1 MKNKFAVIAA
11 GIAIALVNP
20 FVGQDAF
27 AKVTEAEA
35 AKLGDSLTP
44 LGGEKAGNA
53 DGSIPAWTG
62 GITAPPAGY
71 SPGDFHPDPFPGDK
85 PLFTI
90 TGANYKEYAEFLS
103 DGQVKLF
110 EAYPDT
116 YKMPV
121 YETRRSASNPQFVYD
136 ATKTNAL
143 NAELLEGGNG
153 LKGAAMGIPF
163 PIPKDGVEAIWNHT
177 LRYRG
182 EAVQRNGGQAAVT
195 AGGDY
200 NVIGFDEQLMIKYS
214 EPGITPEKL
223 IEDNILFMFKQSVTK
238 PARLAGTA
246 LLVHET
252 VDQVKQ
258 PRQAWTY
265 NTGQRRVRRAP
276 NIAYDA
282 PGTQADG
289 LRTTDDFD
297 MFNGSPNRYNWEL
310 KGKQEMY
317 IAYNNYALHS
327 GETTYEQI
335 LQTGHINPDLT
346 RFEKHRVWV
355 VEATL
360 KDEFRHVYQKRVF
373 YIDEDSW
380 QIHVADMYDNR
391 GELYR
396 VALAYGVNYYD
407 VPTHWSTLDV
417 YYDLNSR
424 RYLAIGLDNEE
435 VMYDF
440 GVKLNDRDFTPQALR
455 RAGKR

>member
-1 MKNKFAVIAA
+1 MNKFGIVAA
-11 GIAIALVNP
+11 SIAIAITSQHAL
-20 FVGQDAF
+20 
-27 AKVTEAEA
+27 AKVSNDEA
-35 AKLGDSLTP
+35 ATLGTTLTP
-44 LGGEKAGNA
+44 LGAEKAGNA

-62 GITAPPAGY
+62 GITSAPAGY
-71 SPGDFHPDPFPGDK
+71 TKGDFHIDPFPDDK
-85 PLFTI
+85 VLFTI
-90 TGANYKEYAEFLS
+90 TGANYKEHAEFLS
-103 DGQVKLF
+103 DGQIKLF

-116 YKMPV
+116 YEMPV
-121 YETRRSASNPQFVYD
+121 YKTRRTASNPQFVYD
-136 ATKTNAL
+136 AAKVNAL

-153 LKGAAMGIPF
+153 LKGASMGVPF
-163 PIPKDGVEAIWNHT
+163 PIPKSGIEAIWNHT

-182 EAVQRNGGQAAVT
+182 PGVQRNGGQAAVT

-214 EPGITPEKL
+214 EPDVTPESL
-223 IEDNILFMFKQSVTK
+223 TENNILFMFKQSVTK

-310 KGKQEMY
+310 KGKQELY
-317 IAYNNYALHS
+317 IAYNSYALHS
-327 GETTYEQI
+327 DKVTYDEI
-335 LQTGHINPDLT
+335 LHTGHINPALT
-346 RFEKHRVWV
+346 RYEKHRVWV
-355 VEATL
+355 VEANL

-380 QIHVADMYDNR
+380 QVHVADMYDNR

-396 VALAYGVNYYD
+396 VAIAHGVNYYD
-407 VPTHWSTLDV
+407 LPTHWSTLDV
-417 YYDLNSR
+417 YHDLDSR

-435 VMYDF
+435 TMYDF
-440 GVKLNDRDFTPQALR
+440 SIELDDREFTPQALR
-455 RAGKR
+455 REGKR